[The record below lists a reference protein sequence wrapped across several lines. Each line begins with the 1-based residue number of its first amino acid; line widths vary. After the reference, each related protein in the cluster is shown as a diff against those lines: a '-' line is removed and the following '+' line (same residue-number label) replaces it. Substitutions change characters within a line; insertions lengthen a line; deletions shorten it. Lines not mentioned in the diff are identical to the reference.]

1 MKGDDKI
8 NKLEEGK
15 VIPMTYDYVFKS
27 VLSENKEYLARI
39 LSNILNIDKEY
50 ILDNLVYKNTEHTKL
65 SKKDKRKISDLIVE
79 VENMKINLE
88 MNKGYYKSLTHKNNM
103 YVYRL
108 ILGSI
113 KEKEEYIDYDK
124 MIIQVNFDVKWK
136 FSDKLITKFE
146 MIEKETGKKRSDYI
160 ESNDPIIYHVNLSK
174 IKDMYYNKDKLNT
187 FERELALMILDSK
200 KELKEVSEGDDV
212 MDKVN
217 EKICKLSDDEI
228 LQGIYVKEEMDS
240 WMKKVDLKYA
250 KEEGKKEANMETAR
264 KLLKKGMEIKD
275 ITDITGITKEQIEI
289 LRKSL

>member
-1 MKGDDKI
+1 M
-8 NKLEEGK
+8 
-15 VIPMTYDYVFKS
+15 
-27 VLSENKEYLARI
+27 
-39 LSNILNIDKEY
+39 
-50 ILDNLVYKNTEHTKL
+50 
-65 SKKDKRKISDLIVE
+65 
-79 VENMKINLE
+79 
-88 MNKGYYKSLTHKNNM
+88 
-103 YVYRL
+103 

-136 FSDKLITKFE
+136 FRDKLITKFE
-146 MIEKETGKKRSDYI
+146 MIEKETGKKRCDYI

-187 FERELALMILDSK
+187 FERELALMILDNK
-200 KELKEVSEGDDV
+200 RELKEVSEGDDV

-250 KEEGKKEANMETAR
+250 KEEGIKEGKKEGLKEGLLKGKKEANMETAR

-275 ITDITGITKEQIEI
+275 ITDITGITKKQIEI

>member
-1 MKGDDKI
+1 
-8 NKLEEGK
+8 
-15 VIPMTYDYVFKS
+15 MTYDYVFKS

-103 YVYRL
+103 YIYRL

-136 FSDKLITKFE
+136 FRDKLITKFE
-146 MIEKETGKKRSDYI
+146 MIEKETGKKRCDYI

-187 FERELALMILDSK
+187 FERELALMILDNK
-200 KELKEVSEGDDV
+200 RELKEVSEGDDV

-228 LQGIYVKEEMDS
+228 LQVIYVKEEMDS

-264 KLLKKGMEIKD
+264 KLLKENVSIDVIIK
-275 ITDITGITKEQIEI
+275 TTGITKKQIEI

>member
-1 MKGDDKI
+1 
-8 NKLEEGK
+8 
-15 VIPMTYDYVFKS
+15 MTYDYVFKS

-103 YVYRL
+103 YIYRL

-136 FSDKLITKFE
+136 FRDKLITKFE
-146 MIEKETGKKRSDYI
+146 MIEKETGKKRCDYI

-187 FERELALMILDSK
+187 FERELALMILDNK
-200 KELKEVSEGDDV
+200 RELKEVSEGDDV

-240 WMKKVDLKYA
+240 WMKKLDLKYA

-275 ITDITGITKEQIEI
+275 IIDITGITEEQIEI

>member
-1 MKGDDKI
+1 
-8 NKLEEGK
+8 
-15 VIPMTYDYVFKS
+15 MTYDYVFKS

-103 YVYRL
+103 YIYRL

-136 FSDKLITKFE
+136 FRDKLITKFE
-146 MIEKETGKKRSDYI
+146 MIEKETGKKRCDYI

-187 FERELALMILDSK
+187 FERELALMILDNK
-200 KELKEVSEGDDV
+200 RDLKEVSEGDDV

-240 WMKKVDLKYA
+240 WMKKLDLKYA

-275 ITDITGITKEQIEI
+275 IIDITGITEEQIEI